1 MCRGAGNERIMK
13 GRSEEKKVACRAR
26 VCFNFDAHAECG
38 CGRGLKIIKLLLNTE
53 NTACHMRSR
62 VIIYNSRAVFSAAAA
77 QGTAARIGG

>member
-1 MCRGAGNERIMK
+1 MK
-13 GRSEEKKVACRAR
+13 GRMGGKRVTFRAC
-26 VCFNFDAHAECG
+26 VYFNFDAHAECG
-38 CGRGLKIIKLLLNTE
+38 CGRDLKIIKLLLNTE